1 MISHTNPSK
10 KPLLKELQ
18 TTFEAII
25 KTLTEEEKASIQ
37 DFLKTTEE
45 KIIHWQQQFETGNL
59 SLTEIKW
66 LLYSQK
72 ELLTLK
78 TIEVKGKMLLEKNR
92 LQEAVI
98 NQLLHF
104 FFKTDEYGKKN

>member
-18 TTFEAII
+18 TTFETIV
-25 KTLTEEEKASIQ
+25 KTLAEDEKATIK
-37 DFLKTTEE
+37 DFLRTTEE
-45 KIIHWQQQFETGNL
+45 KIIHWQQQFEAGNL
-59 SLTEIKW
+59 SLAEIKW

-78 TIEVKGKMLLEKNR
+78 TLEVKGNVLLKKNR
-92 LQEAVI
+92 LQEAVL

-104 FFKTDEYGKKN
+104 LFKTDEYGKKN